1 MSECGNSFK
10 SFNSFPIIL
19 INIGLLIS
27 LFLFRYSKK
36 TAFIN
41 SAFGFGFN
49 NNNSGDAAA
58 FQA

>member
-1 MSECGNSFK
+1 MELSAIK
-10 SFNSFPIIL
+10 SVAA
-19 INIGLLIS
+19 INDTKKAEEANEGP
-27 LFLFRYSKK
+27 K

-49 NNNSGDAAA
+49 NNNNGDAAA

>member
-1 MSECGNSFK
+1 MELSA
-10 SFNSFPIIL
+10 
-19 INIGLLIS
+19 IS
-27 LFLFRYSKK
+27 SVSAISDNKKVEETNEGPK

-49 NNNSGDAAA
+49 NGNNGDAAA

>member
-1 MSECGNSFK
+1 MELSAINSAAAIK
-10 SFNSFPIIL
+10 DTKIVDEAQEAP
-19 INIGLLIS
+19 
-27 LFLFRYSKK
+27 K

>member
-1 MSECGNSFK
+1 MELNG
-10 SFNSFPIIL
+10 
-19 INIGLLIS
+19 INALGAINNHKKLDEHQDAP
-27 LFLFRYSKK
+27 K

-49 NNNSGDAAA
+49 NGNSGDACA

>member
-1 MSECGNSFK
+1 MELQGINSIAAIRDNK
-10 SFNSFPIIL
+10 KVDDQQDAP
-19 INIGLLIS
+19 
-27 LFLFRYSKK
+27 K

-49 NNNSGDAAA
+49 NNNSGDACA

>member
-1 MSECGNSFK
+1 MELSAINSLSAVNDTK
-10 SFNSFPIIL
+10 KVNEQQEGP
-19 INIGLLIS
+19 
-27 LFLFRYSKK
+27 K

-49 NNNSGDAAA
+49 NNNNGDACA

>member
-1 MSECGNSFK
+1 MELSA
-10 SFNSFPIIL
+10 
-19 INIGLLIS
+19 IS
-27 LFLFRYSKK
+27 STAAIKDTKKVDDAHEGPK